1 MKTLKIVAVG
11 EVKEAKDGRKY
22 FACTFGGGFGLRN
35 HTVNIFQQF
44 VRNGKTNEPILDE
57 ATGKPL
63 TRWDRGTP
71 EMAKSAMLSGEAIDA
86 RIVTRNV
93 VPYTIREGADPV
105 RTYTTV
111 VFGDQNEATVFAAAG
126 HPIVSEE
133 GEILGASPRV
143 QLATKEVTAD
153 VEF

>member
-57 ATGKPL
+57 AGKPL

-71 EMAKSAMLSGEAIDA
+71 EMAKQAMLSGEAIDA
-86 RIVTRNV
+86 RIVTRTV

-111 VFGDQNEATVFAAAG
+111 VFGDQNEATVFASAG
-126 HPIVSEE
+126 HPIVSED
-133 GEILGASPRV
+133 GEILGASPKV
-143 QLATKEVTAD
+143 QLATKQEESIN